1 MPLPNSKTYTLN
13 IDQEKWA
20 SMPFRSRGDGTP
32 APGSVEA
39 SVDEIFNKFP
49 YPSPLPEIRRAEYTA
64 YQKAIISIYL
74 NNPWK
79 TGTYNLF
86 YTNDAFSDQTGVKV
100 KTQIKA
106 V

>member
-13 IDQEKWA
+13 IDKEKWA

-32 APGSVEA
+32 APGSVDA
-39 SVDEIFNKFP
+39 TIDEIINKFP
-49 YPSPLPEIRRAEYTA
+49 YPSPLPENRRTEYMA
-64 YQKAIISIYL
+64 YLRNIIEVYL
-74 NNPWK
+74 NNQYKPGIF
-79 TGTYNLF
+79 TLY
-86 YTNDAFSDQTGVKV
+86 YTDDAFRDQTGVKV

>member
-1 MPLPNSKTYTLN
+1 MALPNSKTYTLN

-32 APGSVEA
+32 APGSVDA
-39 SVDEIFNKFP
+39 TVDEILNKFP

-64 YQKAIISIYL
+64 YQRSAIQIYL
-74 NNPWK
+74 NNPFRL
-79 TGTYNLF
+79 GTYDLF
-86 YTNDAFSDQTGVKV
+86 YTNDALSDQTGVKV
-100 KTQIKA
+100 KTQIRG